1 MPCEIVVIF
10 GNISVENLE
19 LDSLVAQFGCSFR
32 KVTSFDELRDLCIH
46 EPVAV
51 VLIDRNTLKISWNEA
66 LGVLRKAASTA
77 LPIVCHRFSE
87 RIDWPVL
94 AEAGAYHALLLP
106 LNSGEVRQSLGFAL
120 AAKKRHPENVV
131 PLRSAER
138 KTSPLDF
145 SHRVCMAG
153 GSTV

>member
-1 MPCEIVVIF
+1 MPCETVVVF
-10 GNISVENLE
+10 GNISVEYLAF
-19 LDSLVAQFGCSFR
+19 DSLVAQCGCSLKR
-32 KVTSFDELRDLCIH
+32 ATSLDQLSDLSVH
-46 EPVAV
+46 EQVAV
-51 VLIDRNTLKISWNEA
+51 VLFDANTLQISWIEA
-66 LGVLRKAASTA
+66 LGVVRKAASTA
-77 LPIVCHRFSE
+77 LPIVCHRSSE
-87 RIDWPVL
+87 RINWPVL

-138 KTSPLDF
+138 KTSPLDL